1 MVEQQLPKLTTGV
14 RFPSPAPALSSN
26 APGSI
31 IRAMRVRLRLPLTR
45 SSLFQIVKAV
55 IASTMIDATVP
66 FVLLDDARRCNASP
80 ARLYT
85 RPQRT
90 IVATDAV
97 ELERAFEEL
106 KQAQQAERHVAGF
119 LSYEAGFVLEPKLSG
134 KLAGRQMPTSL
145 CWFGI
150 FDGCEEIEADTV
162 PSLLPEPD
170 GSWLGAM
177 RPSISRAAYGAAFDT
192 VEDYIAAGDIYQ
204 ANLTFRASA
213 RYAGKP
219 LALYAAIRPRAAA
232 GYGGVIWTGQ
242 DWFLSFSPELFF
254 ALRDG
259 RVTAKPMKGTAIRGA
274 DPITDKALADELRTD
289 PKQRAENLMIVD
301 LLRNDLSRIAK
312 AASVE
317 VPHLFA
323 VESYP
328 TVHQM
333 TSTVT
338 AELDNGKDAFE
349 LLRAIYP
356 CGSITGAPKIRA
368 MEIIDEVETSPR
380 GIYCGSIGRIDP
392 NGDAAFNVAIRTFH
406 LNEADKQA
414 SLGLGSGVVADSE
427 VATEWAE
434 CLAKGEFARVQR
446 RDFDLIETMRFE
458 PAAGILRL
466 ELHLERMKASA
477 QALDFEFDRHE
488 ARNRLHAATFHLDHD
503 ARIRLLASPSG
514 ALAIEIGDAPAP
526 LAGWQ
531 VSVVPL
537 PVDNQ
542 DFRLR
547 HKTTDRAFYDD
558 ARKAAGTSEIL
569 FHDKQGYLT
578 EGSFTC
584 LFVERDGRLLTPPL
598 QRGLL
603 PSVLRRDLI
612 ESGKAFEAELT
623 VADLANGFLLGN
635 SLRGLIPAT
644 RVA

>member
-1 MVEQQLPKLTTGV
+1 
-14 RFPSPAPALSSN
+14 
-26 APGSI
+26 
-31 IRAMRVRLRLPLTR
+31 
-45 SSLFQIVKAV
+45 
-55 IASTMIDATVP
+55 MIDATVP

-213 RYAGKP
+213 RYAGNP

>member
-1 MVEQQLPKLTTGV
+1 
-14 RFPSPAPALSSN
+14 
-26 APGSI
+26 
-31 IRAMRVRLRLPLTR
+31 
-45 SSLFQIVKAV
+45 
-55 IASTMIDATVP
+55 MIDASAP
-66 FVLLDDARRCNASP
+66 FVLLDDARRSDASP
-80 ARLYT
+80 ARLYKA
-85 RPQRT
+85 PHST
-90 IVATDAV
+90 IVATSAV
-97 ELERAFEEL
+97 ELEHAFEEL
-106 KQAQQAERHVAGF
+106 RVAQQAGLHVAGY
-119 LSYEAGFVLEPKLSG
+119 LSYEAGFALEPKLSN
-134 KLAGRQMPTSL
+134 KLEGRHIPTPL

-150 FDGCEEIEADTV
+150 FDGYAEIGADEV
-162 PSLLPEPD
+162 PGMLPAPE
-170 GSWLGAM
+170 GSWLGAV
-177 RPSISRAAYGAAFDT
+177 RPSISRTDYGEAFDA
-192 VEDYIAAGDIYQ
+192 VEDYIEAGDIYQ
-204 ANLTFRASA
+204 ANLTFRAGA
-213 RYAGKP
+213 RYAGNP

-254 ALRDG
+254 ALRDR
-259 RVTAKPMKGTAIRGA
+259 RVTAKPMKGTAVRSA
-274 DPITDKALADELRTD
+274 DPAVDKALADELRSD

-301 LLRNDLSRIAK
+301 LLRNDLSRVAK

-317 VPHLFA
+317 VPHLFE

-338 AELDNGKDAFE
+338 AELDQGKNTVD

-368 MEIIDEVETSPR
+368 MEIIDEVEDSPR

-458 PAAGILRL
+458 PASGILRL

-477 QALDFEFDRHE
+477 QALEFEFDRHE

-503 ARIRLLASPSG
+503 AKIRLLASRSG
-514 ALAIEIGDAPAP
+514 ALSIELGSVLPTPDEPWRVAIIA
-526 LAGWQ
+526 
-531 VSVVPL
+531 L
-537 PVDNQ
+537 PVDSA

-558 ARKAAGTSEIL
+558 ARKAAPVDEVL
-569 FHDKQGYLT
+569 FIDGEGNLT

-584 LFVERDGRLLTPPL
+584 IYVERDGILHTPPL
-598 QRGLL
+598 SRGLL
-603 PSVLRRDLI
+603 PSVLRRELI
-612 ESGKAFEAELT
+612 ESGRAVEADLK
-623 VADLANGFLLGN
+623 VADVTGQFLLGN
-635 SLRGLIPAT
+635 SLRGLIPAR